1 MNYLAVDLGNVIC
14 NVKFDNFIDKLSRT
28 LNLPLEDVNYFLHRT
43 TKLHDLG
50 LTQISDELRDHFKI
64 KSPVII
70 KDLLKEWDMVIT
82 ADAVMIGFLE
92 DLLDFDIK
100 IALLS
105 NIGIE
110 HAELIKSVLG
120 SKVYDNSIRFFS
132 CEVGARKPSYLYY
145 KTFLDI
151 YPDFKNCIYL
161 DDRIENAVGG
171 EKLGFKSVHFELDK
185 INRSDLENKLKEIT
199 LMIYQN

>member
-1 MNYLAVDLGNVIC
+1 MKYLAVDLGNVVC
-14 NVKFDNFIDKLSRT
+14 NVKFDNFLNELSKT

-43 TKLHDLG
+43 TKLHDMG

-64 KSPVII
+64 KSPII
-70 KDLLKEWDMVIT
+70 IQNLIEEWNKVIT
-82 ADAVMIGFLE
+82 ADTTVVGFLE
-92 DLLDFDIK
+92 KLLEEDVK

-110 HAELIKSVLG
+110 HAALMGNILGGFLYHYSIK
-120 SKVYDNSIRFFS
+120 FFS
-132 CEVGARKPSYLYY
+132 CEVGARKPSFLYY
-145 KTFLDI
+145 KTFLDMN
-151 YPDFKNCIYL
+151 PEFKGCLYL
-161 DDRIENAVGG
+161 DDRIENVRGG
-171 EKLGFKSVHFELDK
+171 EKLGFKSLHFELDK